1 MDRLDRYREIVE
13 TVLRKYAAHPPSH
26 GSIETELIRDPQ
38 RSEYLLVD
46 LGWDATG
53 RVHSVF
59 GHVRLKDGKVWIEED
74 GTEKG
79 FAVEFVEAGIPKE
92 DIVLAFYR
100 PERRKLTEYAVA

>member
-1 MDRLDRYREIVE
+1 MDRPDRYREIIE
-13 TVLRKYAAHPPSH
+13 NVLRAYAAHPPSH
-26 GSIETELIRDPQ
+26 GNIETELVIDPQ
-38 RSEYLLVD
+38 RSEYLLLD
-46 LGWDATG
+46 LGWDTDG

-59 GHVRLKDGKVWIEED
+59 GHVRLKDGKIWIEED

-92 DIVLAFYR
+92 DIVLAFHR